1 MNAKKTLRTL
11 KTMNNKLQKAYTW
24 ILTAGGLA
32 GAVAMTWQA
41 SERIAM
47 LKNPTKILSCNLN
60 PIVDCGT
67 VLNHRL
73 SALFGFPNAF
83 IGMIVF
89 AMLTIS
95 GVLLLTGNKPNQKF
109 KNVIFGLSVVLLLFS
124 MWFFGT
130 SLYVIGKVC
139 IFCFVGWVV
148 SVPIFLYGLLY
159 WLEDKPKKSGW
170 LSKLQ
175 TFLVKNHVNI
185 LAVWYLLMLVL
196 YLINFR
202 SYYFG

>member
-1 MNAKKTLRTL
+1 VNAKITLGL
-11 KTMNNKLQKAYTW
+11 IQTMSKKLQKIYAW
-24 ILTAGGLA
+24 ILTVGGLA

-41 SERIAM
+41 SERITM
-47 LKNPTKILSCNLN
+47 LKNPGKILSCNLN

-67 VLNHRL
+67 VLGNRWA
-73 SALFGFPNAF
+73 ALFGFPNAF

-89 AMLTIS
+89 AALALS
-95 GVLLLTGNKPNQKF
+95 GVLLLTGNKSNRQF
-109 KNVIFGLSVVLLLFS
+109 KNVILGLSTTLLLFS